1 MNVRWWKWS
10 LLVLFAILTVG
21 GGMMLRE
28 EPSGSRQN
36 LGLNLLTVGI
46 LGVAVSSL
54 WLWLTAG
61 KPGGGKGARGN
72 SSAAPARLVFVIRPD
87 RPQLYD
93 TLKSLLAGQPNVD
106 VVLDRRTRA
115 RDTFD
120 REVHLRGWS
129 VARVGG

>member
-1 MNVRWWKWS
+1 MNVRWWKWL
-10 LLVLFAILTVG
+10 LLVLFAILAVG

-28 EPSGSRQN
+28 GTSASRQN

-46 LGVAVSSL
+46 LGVAVSGL
-54 WLWLTAG
+54 GLWLTAG
-61 KPGGGKGARGN
+61 KPGRDKGARGN
-72 SSAAPARLVFVIRPD
+72 SPAAPARLVFVVRPD

-93 TLKSLLAGQPNVD
+93 TLKTFLAGQPNVD
-106 VVLDRRTRA
+106 VVLDRRTRP

-129 VARVGG
+129 VARVGS